1 MAATKGAKTKRTTAA
16 AVQAQDV
23 LEAVREVSFDTVTN
37 ELASVQVEVQKT
49 LAELSGKLTAQLGI
63 LEDVQKAI
71 VLKQEELQRLHQIEA
86 AAMELDDLK
95 AQIDAT
101 KEEWEQDKAQWK
113 REFEEMKSDNR
124 KQWARDEA
132 DHLYS
137 TEQKRRA
144 MADTLTYEHAQKE
157 KTNREKQEQLEKQ
170 WAEREALIKKAEQEL
185 AELRTFKEQEP
196 ERIKKAV
203 NEAVA
208 VANNSLKKEY
218 EHQKQIALKDAEMEK
233 KLADQTAINNA
244 QTITK
249 LQSQIE
255 SLEKQ
260 VEVANQRAAETAAKA
275 LESASGRATTEALQR
290 MMESEKSSSKT
301 SK

>member
-290 MMESEKSSSKT
+290 LMEKEQGSGKATK
-301 SK
+301 